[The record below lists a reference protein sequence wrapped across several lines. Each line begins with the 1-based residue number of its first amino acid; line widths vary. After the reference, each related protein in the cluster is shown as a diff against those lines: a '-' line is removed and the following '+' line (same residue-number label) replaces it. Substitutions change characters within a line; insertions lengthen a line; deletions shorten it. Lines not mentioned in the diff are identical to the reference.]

1 VRFLPVV
8 LRRRLRRGLREV
20 LIFVF
25 EKGIEEGNCQL
36 WSID

>member
-1 VRFLPVV
+1 MRFLPVV

-20 LIFVF
+20 LICVF
-25 EKGIEEGNCQL
+25 EKEIEEGDCQL